1 MERNLDYQKFAE
13 NLGIL
18 AEGLGASV
26 SVAQIEAYWRVLER
40 FDAAQVFRALNLSL
54 ETFQFFPK
62 PVQILELMQGSPTDR
77 AERAWQYLIDALCE
91 GAGQYY
97 SCYVQDGACAK
108 AIARCWGSV
117 THCFNALRELGPNE
131 PMYANQ
137 RKAFISA
144 YGSSLR
150 EDCEPRYFAGAC
162 ETNNRTLS
170 HALDYEQPVVL
181 LGAKGTIR
189 TNLLFSGKTGELVPA
204 AMIALTSGSV
214 ELPVKPQLQLQS
226 APDDGFDFAM
236 PDDVREYLEATPQRK
251 RIAQYLRLV
260 EPQEDAA

>member
-77 AERAWQYLIDALCE
+77 AERAWQYLLDALSD
-91 GAGQYY
+91 GAGQYH

-131 PMYANQ
+131 PMYASQ

-144 YGSSLR
+144 YCASLR

-162 ETNNRTLS
+162 ELNNRTLS
-170 HALDYEQPVVL
+170 HALDYQQPVVL
-181 LGAKGTIR
+181 IGAKGASR
-189 TNLLFSGKTGELVPA
+189 VNLLFSGKTGELMPDA
-204 AMIALTSGSV
+204 RRALGIGDADARN
-214 ELPVKPQLQLQS
+214 LQLQ
-226 APDDGFDFAM
+226 APTDDGFDLAM
-236 PDDVREYLEATPQRK
+236 PDEVREYLEATPQRK

-260 EPQEDAA
+260 EPQEQEDAA